1 MYKEEIQKVGNTA
14 ASKWNLLHKQPVAY
28 FLQSM
33 LAGAFIGIGVLLA
46 FTIGGT
52 LSAVDSPVYKIA
64 MGLSFGIAL
73 SLVVM
78 AGGELFTG
86 NNFVMSVGVMRK
98 TVSIGNAV
106 LLWVVCWIG
115 NLVGALL
122 LAGLYQITGLGAG
135 DVGEFMASSALT
147 KMTLPAGQL
156 FVRGIL
162 CNFLVCLAVWCGT
175 RLQSEIGKLVMIF
188 WCLFAF
194 ITVGFEHSIANMTLM
209 TIALFNPGD
218 AAVSIGGYCYNLLLV
233 TLGNMVG
240 GILFVAVPYTVAAG
254 SSKGES

>member
-1 MYKEEIQKVGNTA
+1 MYREEIQKVGSTA
-14 ASKWNLLHKQPVAY
+14 ASKRNLLRNQPVAY

-46 FTIGGT
+46 FTIGGQ
-52 LSAVDSPVYKIA
+52 LSAADSPAYKIA

-86 NNFVMSVGVMRK
+86 NNFVMSVGIMRK
-98 TVSIGNAV
+98 TVSVGDAV

-115 NLVGALL
+115 NLAGAWL
-122 LAGLYQITGLGAG
+122 LAILYHFTGLGTG
-135 DVGEFMASSALT
+135 DVGSFMASSALT

-156 FVRGIL
+156 FIRGML

-175 RLQSEIGKLVMIF
+175 RLQSEIGKLLMIF

-209 TIALFNPGD
+209 AISLLNPMD
-218 AAVSIGGYCYNLLLV
+218 TAVSIGGYCYNLLIV
-233 TLGNMVG
+233 TFGNMVG
-240 GILFVAVPYTVAAG
+240 GILFVAVPYAIAAR
-254 SSKGES
+254 SPKSEN